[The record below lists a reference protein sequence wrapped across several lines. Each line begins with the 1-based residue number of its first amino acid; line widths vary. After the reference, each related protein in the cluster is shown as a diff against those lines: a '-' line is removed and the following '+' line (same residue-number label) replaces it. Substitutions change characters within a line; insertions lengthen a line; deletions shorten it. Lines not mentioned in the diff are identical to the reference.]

1 MNIAII
7 SLIPN
12 QEPLWVDEFVTPI
25 EKILKEH
32 NHTTQII
39 PYHKTPNTNSFD
51 KIIISGSPLGD
62 FEANKNL
69 HYFEW
74 IKSLD
79 KPLLGI
85 CGGMQILAQMC
96 DCELINSLSIGFEW
110 IEPTKDNILIKK
122 PSQGYQ
128 LHAKTTIANKEF
140 EIIAKNNKNTIQA
153 IQHKTK
159 PFYGVLFHPE
169 VRNEEII
176 LNFLKL

>member
-12 QEPLWVDEFVTPI
+12 QEPLWIDEFVKPI
-25 EKILKEH
+25 EKILNQLGH
-32 NHTTQII
+32 NTLII

-62 FEANKNL
+62 FEANANL
-69 HYFEW
+69 NYFKW
-74 IKSLD
+74 IKNLD

-85 CGGMQILAQMC
+85 CGGMQILTQIYSS
-96 DCELINSLSIGFEW
+96 ELKNSLNIGLDSIK
-110 IEPTKDNILIKK
+110 PTKDNPLISK
-122 PSQGYQ
+122 PYQVYQ
-128 LHAKTTIANKEF
+128 LHAKTITPNKEF
-140 EIIAKNNKNTIQA
+140 EIIAKNNTEYAQA
-153 IQHKTK
+153 IKHKTK

-169 VRNEEII
+169 VRNQEVI